1 MARLVVEGGGGV
13 IVLVKIGHMRLIL
26 PNERGVQT
34 LLTVLSKG
42 QVVED
47 DQRYMGG
54 PIKMSQSRLEV
65 NIEPLPGYAYTK
77 RREVLDPEVIR
88 PDRKQIAGPRPI
100 AGGRT
105 ARELVAGLRLLQAGG
120 GL

>member
-1 MARLVVEGGGGV
+1 M

-54 PIKMSQSRLEV
+54 PIKMSKSRLEV
-65 NIEPLPGYAYTK
+65 NIELLPGYAYTE
-77 RREVLDPEVIR
+77 RREVLDPEVMR
-88 PDRKQIAGPRPI
+88 PERKQIAEPRPNLI
-100 AGGRT
+100 SDRMARQIIASARQLRAGG
-105 ARELVAGLRLLQAGG
+105 AA
-120 GL
+120 

>member
-1 MARLVVEGGGGV
+1 V

-54 PIKMSQSRLEV
+54 PIMMSNKRLDV
-65 NIEPLPGYAYTK
+65 TIEPLPGFAFKK
-77 RREVLDPEVIR
+77 RREVLDPEVLP
-88 PDRKQIAGPRPI
+88 PDRKQIEGQRPI

-105 ARELVAGLRLLQAGG
+105 ARELVAGLRQLQAGG

>member
-1 MARLVVEGGGGV
+1 M

-54 PIKMSQSRLEV
+54 GIKMSNSPLEV
-65 NIEPLPGYAYTK
+65 NIEPLPGFAFTK

-88 PDRKQIAGPRPI
+88 PARAQIAGPRPI

-105 ARELVAGLRLLQAGG
+105 ARELISGLRQLQAGG